1 MTRLTEALERA
12 QANSGTATP
21 ASEPVAALRD
31 VPADWQF
38 KESEIPAEPQV
49 EVPEPVAPVAPV
61 AAPAPQRVAV
71 KSVPAPA
78 AAVHRVRSTD
88 KLVIGRPDNLLV
100 EQFRRLAAVLHH
112 SQQQRQTRTVMI
124 ASAVPAEGKSLTAT
138 NLALTLSRSYEK
150 RVLLIDTDLRRPTLD
165 TLFNVS
171 NAAGLRTSLR
181 NPQARLPVMQVD
193 ENLWLLPAGRPDPNP
208 TSLVTSS
215 AMKQLIADA
224 SQQFD
229 WIILDT
235 PPVGLMPDANLLA
248 AMVDVAFVVVNAGHT
263 PYPLVQKAVEA
274 IGIERVL
281 GVVLNR
287 AERAAVAGAY
297 SYEDYN
303 AEASSRNAT
312 GGRTVFALS

>member
-1 MTRLTEALERA
+1 
-12 QANSGTATP
+12 
-21 ASEPVAALRD
+21 
-31 VPADWQF
+31 
-38 KESEIPAEPQV
+38 
-49 EVPEPVAPVAPV
+49 
-61 AAPAPQRVAV
+61 VAV
-71 KSVPAPA
+71 SPSPRRRRLQRRI
-78 AAVHRVRSTD
+78 HRVRSTD

-124 ASAVPAEGKSLTAT
+124 ASAVPAEGKSLTTT

-171 NAAGLRTSLR
+171 NAVGLRTSLS

-248 AMVDVAFVVVNAGHT
+248 AMVDV
-263 PYPLVQKAVEA
+263 P
-274 IGIERVL
+274 
-281 GVVLNR
+281 
-287 AERAAVAGAY
+287 
-297 SYEDYN
+297 SW
-303 AEASSRNAT
+303 S
-312 GGRTVFALS
+312 